1 MIYNFH
7 VYQTPPA
14 HTDCI
19 HSNYDKLII
28 PIHREV
34 KDRDGINE
42 FLRNEIRLT
51 DMRDKAK
58 ETLEGVDGGD
68 GVKLDVLI
76 QREQT
81 ISQMESLLSAAIQ
94 ERDRATTELE

>member
-1 MIYNFH
+1 MN
-7 VYQTPPA
+7 
-14 HTDCI
+14 
-19 HSNYDKLII
+19 
-28 PIHREV
+28 
-34 KDRDGINE
+34 DRDGINE

-51 DMRDKAK
+51 DIRDKAK
-58 ETLEGVDGGD
+58 ETLKGVASGD

-81 ISQMESLLSAAIQ
+81 IAQMEGLLSGAIQ